1 MSDYTKQLAWYSITP
16 EKRTKSRLEDLRDKG
31 GEPDMPELYEIEYLA
46 KVLERCGVC
55 KSGFNGVEPLNSV
68 DVMEWQRGT
77 KYPLSGWEFQAI
89 IDASR
94 AYCAQYHQSKD
105 PLTPAPYRSKI
116 DFNRSVISDKLT
128 SAFRSR
134 IKSDKEKAT
143 K

>member
-1 MSDYTKQLAWYSITP
+1 MAWYSVTP
-16 EKRTKSRLEDLRDKG
+16 EKRTKSRLDDLRDRG
-31 GEPDMPELYEIEYLA
+31 GVPDLPDIDDLEYLV

-94 AYCAQYHQSKD
+94 AYCSQYHQSKD

-134 IKSDKEKAT
+134 IKSDREKAT